1 MFLSLDKG
9 EGLGYS
15 PVISAPGV
23 RKLYFETI
31 LKRGLDMAETEGKS
45 DAKIGK
51 WLFYI
56 SIVFLFWISWYSMH
70 APPGFIH

>member
-1 MFLSLDKG
+1 
-9 EGLGYS
+9 
-15 PVISAPGV
+15 
-23 RKLYFETI
+23 
-31 LKRGLDMAETEGKS
+31 MAEIEGKS